1 MRGFILLA
9 LAALLLLAAGVAG
22 YVMLRVLPNV
32 PALDAV
38 TDYRPKIPLRIYTAD
53 NVLIG
58 EFGEEHRDFVPIKQ
72 IPDLMKKSL
81 LAIEDARF
89 YEHGAIDVKRALG
102 AVGANIRSGFG
113 AGGASTITM
122 QVARNFFLSR
132 EKRLGRKI
140 NEIALAYKIE
150 AALSKDEILELY
162 MNQIYLGQR
171 AYGFSSAARTYFNK
185 RLDQLSVAETAM
197 LAGLPQN
204 PSRHNPVAN
213 PKRARE
219 RQHTVLARMRALDYI
234 SEAEYQKALAEPLH
248 INTRGQEFDTHAEYV
263 AELARQAV
271 YSQFKEE
278 AYTRGIRVT
287 TTILKAEQEAA
298 YASVRRNVIA
308 YDQRH
313 GYRGPEGRMELP
325 DDPVEREDAINEA
338 LGRRPVSDGLLPAVV
353 LAASAKSV
361 RVETVDGDTVDIK
374 GAGLKFAAAGLAG
387 NAKDTLRIAP
397 GAIVRVARDAK
408 DNWSITQVPQ
418 VAAAFVAI
426 DADSGA
432 YHALVGGFDYNFQK
446 FNHVTQAWRQ
456 PGSGMKPFIYS
467 AAVEKG
473 YSPATRI
480 LDAPLDLA
488 GEDAGKTWSPQNDDF
503 KWDGPI
509 SMRRALA
516 ESKNV
521 PSVRLLRAVSVPF
534 SHEFLGRFGF
544 DLARQPKNFTLALG
558 TGSVTPLQMA
568 GAYAVFAN
576 GGYAVQPY
584 LIAKIEDADGKIIQQ
599 AKPPTVHNE
608 EQRVLDARNAFI
620 TDSMLRDVTRYGTG
634 AAATKALGRNDIAGK
649 TGTTS
654 DAVDG
659 WFSGY
664 GGNVVAVA
672 WMGYDDPKSL
682 GGREFGATLAL
693 PIWIDYMK
701 VALAKRPQE
710 ERAQPEGLVRENDD
724 WVYAEYAE
732 TPVLG
737 GVDLDQQPAAD
748 PNAAPEDPNAYRD
761 PNAPPAPPAP
771 PALPA
776 PPQPTQPVQ
785 SQGSSWF

>member
-1 MRGFILLA
+1 MPRRQRGFLLPILA
-9 LAALLLLAAGVAG
+9 VAAALLVLFIAGVAG
-22 YVMLRVLPNV
+22 YVVFRVLPNV

-58 EFGEEHRDFVPIKQ
+58 EFGEEHRDFVPINK

-89 YEHGAIDVKRALG
+89 YEHGAIDYKRMMG
-102 AVGANIRSGFG
+102 AVGSNLRGGFG
-113 AGGASTITM
+113 SGGASTITM

-132 EKRLGRKI
+132 EKRLSRKI

-171 AYGFSSAARTYFNK
+171 AYGFSSAARIYFNK
-185 RLDQLSVAETAM
+185 TLDQLSVAEMAM

-204 PSRHNPVAN
+204 PARHNPVAN
-213 PKRARE
+213 PKRARD
-219 RQHTVLARMRALDYI
+219 RQHAVLGRMRALNYI
-234 SEAEYQKALAEPLH
+234 TEAQYEKAMAEPLRV
-248 INTRGQEFDTHAEYV
+248 NQRGVQDFGTHAEYV

-271 YSQFKEE
+271 YSQFKED
-278 AYTRGIRVT
+278 AYTKGIKVY
-287 TTILKAEQEAA
+287 TTILKPEQDAA
-298 YASVRRNVIA
+298 YASVRRNVLT

-313 GYRGPEGRMELP
+313 GWRGPEDRMELP
-325 DDPVEREDAINEA
+325 SDPVEREDAIGDA
-338 LGRRPVSDGLLPAVV
+338 LGKRPTSDGLIPAVV
-353 LAASAKSV
+353 LSATGKTV
-361 RVETVDGDTVDIK
+361 RVETVDGDTVDLT
-374 GAGLKFAAAGLAG
+374 GAGLKFAQAGLSSS
-387 NAKDTLRIAP
+387 AKEKMKLTP
-397 GAIVRVARDAK
+397 GAIIRVAKDAK
-408 DNWSITQVPQ
+408 GNWSVTQVPQ

-426 DADSGA
+426 DADTGA

-446 FNHVTQAWRQ
+446 FNHVTQAYRQ

-467 AAVEKG
+467 AAIDKG

-480 LDAPLDLA
+480 LDAPLDMP

-509 SMRRALA
+509 TMRRALA

-521 PSVRLLRAVSVPF
+521 PSVRLLRAVGVPYA
-534 SHEFLGRFGF
+534 HEFIAKFGF
-544 DLARQPKNFTLALG
+544 DLARQPSNYTLALG
-558 TGSVTPLQMA
+558 TGAATPLQMA

-576 GGYAVQPY
+576 GGYRVQPY
-584 LIAKIEDADGKIIQQ
+584 LIARIEDADGKIIQETK
-599 AKPPTVHNE
+599 APAGHTD
-608 EQRVLDARNAFI
+608 EQRVLDPRNAFI

-634 AAATKALGRNDIAGK
+634 AEATKALGRTDIAGK

-682 GGREFGATLAL
+682 GGREFGATVAL
-693 PIWIDYMK
+693 PIWIDYMR
-701 VALAKRPQE
+701 VALAKRPQQE
-710 ERAQPEGLVRENDD
+710 ERLAPEGVVRENDD
-724 WVYAEYAE
+724 WVYAEFAE
-732 TPVLG
+732 TPALG
-737 GVDLDQQPAAD
+737 GIDLDQAPD
-748 PNAAPEDPNAYRD
+748 PNAVQPVDGTV
-761 PNAPPAPPAP
+761 PPG
-771 PALPA
+771 
-776 PPQPTQPVQ
+776 QPVQ
-785 SQGSSWF
+785 PAPQQQQPSNTLF